1 MAEIPLTYLFDPV
14 RYEDRAKAYS
24 SCIGGRRYAVTHQTP
39 GTTVTGQT
47 SFVATTPTFL
57 ISQANSNGRRVILSN
72 FALCQDGTPAGG
84 AINIL
89 VAIDPAD
96 RYASGGTAI
105 TPQATMADSEFSPG
119 FSFRFNPT
127 ASSPSTVRY
136 LYHWKQPVYAGS
148 VFNPDLH
155 DGLAIGQTGSILIY
169 TWAASTAPTWT
180 LGGFDILEEG

>member
-1 MAEIPLTYLFDPV
+1 MSELPLNYL
-14 RYEDRAKAYS
+14 YEPLSFWDRAKAYS

-96 RYASGGTAI
+96 RYSSGGTAI
-105 TPQATMADSEFSPG
+105 TPQATMADSDFSPG

-127 ASSPSTVRY
+127 ASAPSTVRY

-169 TWAASTAPTWT
+169 TWASSTAPTWT